1 MSDVVP
7 KENAKIE
14 ILSTSIKITHTCGCV
29 LVEHFACGEPTGV
42 RKEEAPK
49 EYERLLAERKYHVE
63 LCNTHKCKGMA
74 KIIKTDG
81 TCQPVQPANRTD
93 FTLEEMQA
101 IVGGDIELVYL
112 NDTEIMVVNE
122 EGKIDNL
129 DDNRAATLVFRKN
142 YPDSDDYIVGDVLV
156 CDNEQIR

>member
-1 MSDVVP
+1 
-7 KENAKIE
+7 
-14 ILSTSIKITHTCGCV
+14 
-29 LVEHFACGEPTGV
+29 
-42 RKEEAPK
+42 
-49 EYERLLAERKYHVE
+49 
-63 LCNTHKCKGMA
+63 MA

-81 TCQPVQPANRTD
+81 TSKEVLPTNGTD

-101 IVGGDIELVYL
+101 IVDGDIELVYL

-122 EGKIDNL
+122 EGKIDGL
-129 DDNRAATLVFRKN
+129 DYNRAATLVFRKN